1 MSNLPVDLTAL
12 IELLQTLNQQDSR
25 ERQLSVME
33 RRLVQAE
40 LDPCPL
46 DFVDITEG
54 VELLNSASLDTRH
67 WLATATD
74 LEPFFAL

>member
-1 MSNLPVDLTAL
+1 MSNLPVDLTPL

-25 ERQLSVME
+25 ERQLAVIE

-46 DFVDITEG
+46 DFIDLKEG
-54 VELLNSASLDTRH
+54 VELLNSVHLETRT
-67 WLATATD
+67 WLETALD